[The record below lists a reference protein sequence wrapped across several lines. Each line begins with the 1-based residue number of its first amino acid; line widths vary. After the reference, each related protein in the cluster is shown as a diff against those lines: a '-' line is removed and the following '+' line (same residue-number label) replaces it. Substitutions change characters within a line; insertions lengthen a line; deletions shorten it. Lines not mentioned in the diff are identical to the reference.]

1 MIAITESKDVDS
13 ILVDE
18 LIGSLQSYELDL
30 PKTSQLMMLRLV
42 DLMMS
47 SLLQRLLTLP
57 RTLETFLGIVTEG
70 QEVRTLLNLE
80 TLGRTI
86 PLSLTT
92 LKNLEKK

>member
-1 MIAITESKDVDS
+1 
-13 ILVDE
+13 
-18 LIGSLQSYELDL
+18 
-30 PKTSQLMMLRLV
+30 MLRLV

-57 RTLETFLGIVTEG
+57 RTLEIFLGIVTEG

-80 TLGRTI
+80 TLGRMI
-86 PLSLTT
+86 PLRLTT